1 MYDTYQMQE
10 HICKELEKKSQ
21 TGLKSTQDLDTVWKL
36 IDAYKNLLKID
47 MLQEAGDYSNEG
59 GYSQEGYSERR
70 RRDNRGRYSREG
82 GNNYGGGSYEGE
94 GSYAREGGGSYAR
107 EGGGRGGSSRNGG
120 YSGYSEA
127 RGDYM
132 EAKQS
137 YRSSRSPE
145 SKRDMNVSLHDCMNK
160 LREELQEM
168 MANADTREERDKIK
182 EMLRE
187 IGNLA

>member
-1 MYDTYQMQE
+1 MYDTYKMQE
-10 HICKELEKKSQ
+10 HICKELEKKAQ
-21 TGLKSTQDLDTVWKL
+21 NGLKSTQDLDTVWKL

-47 MLQEAGDYSNEG
+47 MLQEASEYSEDG
-59 GYSQEGYSERR
+59 GYSERR
-70 RRDNRGRYSREG
+70 RRDSRGRYSREG
-82 GNNYGGGSYEGE
+82 GGNSYDD
-94 GSYAREGGGSYAR
+94 
-107 EGGGRGGSSRNGG
+107 GSSYRRGYSREGG

-127 RGDYM
+127 RDRYM
-132 EAKQS
+132 DDKHS
-137 YRSSRSPE
+137 YRSTRSAE

-168 MANADTREERDKIK
+168 MSNADTREERDKIK

>member
-10 HICKELEKKSQ
+10 HICKELEKKTQS
-21 TGLKSTQDLDTVWKL
+21 GLKSTQDLDTVWKL

-47 MLQEAGDYSNEG
+47 MLQEAEEYSHDG
-59 GYSQEGYSERR
+59 GYSERR
-70 RRDNRGRYSREG
+70 RRDSRGRYSREG
-82 GNNYGGGSYEGE
+82 GGTSYED
-94 GSYAREGGGSYAR
+94 
-107 EGGGRGGSSRNGG
+107 GSSYRRGYGREGG

-127 RGDYM
+127 RDRYM
-132 EAKQS
+132 DDKHS
-137 YRSSRSPE
+137 YRSTRSAE

-168 MANADTREERDKIK
+168 MSNADTREERDKIK